1 MTSYIPYTE
10 LHGFIISQIAT
21 GSTFAVCEH
30 DSSEQIFIPSQLA
43 RMQNLVPGDR
53 IMVRAIPNRREGG
66 AKWFAVFAAPAEVKS
81 VEVKPAGSQL
91 AEALANL
98 AVAAASE
105 PAPEPT
111 PTPEPEP
118 APKPSVDW
126 FARAKGAL
134 VKLGDVAT
142 SAEIADECGTTTQFI
157 SFYLRALHH
166 RGEICRAGVR
176 SKSDQQ
182 KDSLVYW
189 GSTLDDLIPA
199 GIVGDK

>member
-66 AKWFAVFAAPAEVKS
+66 AKWFAVFAAPADAKS
-81 VEVKPAGSQL
+81 VEVKPAGSQF

-105 PAPEPT
+105 PAPEP
-111 PTPEPEP
+111 EP

-126 FARAKGAL
+126 FAQAKGTL
-134 VKLGDVAT
+134 IKLGGVAT
-142 SAEIADECGTTTQFI
+142 TAEIAEECGTTSQFI
-157 SFYLRALHH
+157 GFYLRTMHD

-182 KDSLVYW
+182 KDSFVYW

-199 GIVGDK
+199 GLVEDN